1 LKNVPKKKLAWI
13 FQLPALLWN
22 AAPDGNR
29 EKPSGY
35 LKITAAFEDLYNMQ
49 LELITLNLSHYYN
62 SFQNTLDLSAFH
74 LLQKLNLNNGS
85 KPCKLESIENILIC
99 ASFVK

>member
-1 LKNVPKKKLAWI
+1 MFPKKKLAWI
-13 FQLPALLWN
+13 FPLPTLLWN

-35 LKITAAFEDLYNMQ
+35 LKITAAVEDLYNMQ
-49 LELITLNLSHYYN
+49 LELIPLKLSHSYN
-62 SFQNTLDLSAFH
+62 SFQNTLNLTVFH
-74 LLQKLNLNNGS
+74 LLQMLNLNYGS